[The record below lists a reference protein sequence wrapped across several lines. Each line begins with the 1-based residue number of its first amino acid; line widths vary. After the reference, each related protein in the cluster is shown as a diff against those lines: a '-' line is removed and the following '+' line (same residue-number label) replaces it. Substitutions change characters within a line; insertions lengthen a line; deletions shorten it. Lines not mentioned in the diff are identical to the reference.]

1 MSGFFIVFLIL
12 LYRKIY
18 FCIAIANSKQILADV
33 DCIDS
38 RKTKSKEIV
47 GFDIDHKDKIT
58 DHDFE

>member
-1 MSGFFIVFLIL
+1 MFLIL